1 MKALMIRLRRL
12 WRPDLAAFWM
22 MLAFNGLS
30 SVLATLAHGMEPS
43 ATLRP
48 VLGLLALVN
57 VAAGAFWM
65 HRLWVQ
71 TDS

>member
-22 MLAFNGLS
+22 VLAFNSLS
-30 SVLATLAHGMEPS
+30 SLLATWAHGMDPS
-43 ATLRP
+43 LALRP
-48 VLGLLALVN
+48 VLGLLALAN
-57 VAAGAFWM
+57 VGAGAFWM

-71 TDS
+71 TAP